1 MEDIVVFP
9 GLKVPI
15 SDNSFMFS
23 YSRNAHVTFVENPQL
38 KIIFE
43 IRVIWNYAI
52 RVTVPLKGLRV

>member
-43 IRVIWNYAI
+43 TTL